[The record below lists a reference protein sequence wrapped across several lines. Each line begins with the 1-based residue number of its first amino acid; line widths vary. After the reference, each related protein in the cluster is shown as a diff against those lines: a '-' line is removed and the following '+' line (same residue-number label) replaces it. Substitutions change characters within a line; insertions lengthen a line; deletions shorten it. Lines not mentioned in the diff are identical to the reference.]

1 MTLKF
6 LPSERLEDLLEE
18 LSWNR
23 RLIVPARSEAMTLFQ
38 DYGEDVHLNLAN
50 LSRLSAKEATFPQT
64 ETLLSFGYEK
74 ETESSEPNKVALR
87 CELKEKETIVF
98 GLRPCDA
105 RAHLLLDKVYLD
117 DRYPDSYYGA
127 RRENLTLISLTCTHP
142 QKICFCTSVGGS
154 PSDREGSDILLT
166 GIEGGFLAEGVAEKG
181 ENILALDLFQNSTK
195 EKEEQAE
202 AVKKR
207 AAESLSLA
215 LDLKGLEKRLMDNF
229 ENELWSELS
238 APCLN
243 CGICTYVCPTCYCF
257 NITDEQRG
265 LCGQRIRTWDS
276 CMYPLFTLETSGHNP
291 RSLKLQRFRQRFSH
305 KFSYYPS
312 LYGEFLCVGCGR
324 CILSCPAGIDIR
336 EVLKEHLE
344 R

>member
-6 LPSERLEDLLEE
+6 LPSERLQDLLEE
-18 LSWNR
+18 LSRNR
-23 RLIVPARSEAMTLFQ
+23 KLIVPARSEAMILFQ
-38 DYGEDVHLNLAN
+38 DFGEDVHLDLAN
-50 LSRLSAKEATFPQT
+50 LSRLSAKEAAFPQT

-87 CELKEKETIVF
+87 CEVKEKETIAF

-117 DRYPDSYYGA
+117 DRYPDPYYGA
-127 RRENLTLISLTCTHP
+127 RRKNITLISLTCTHP
-142 QKICFCTSVGGS
+142 QKTCFCTSVGGS

-166 GIEGGFLAEGVAEKG
+166 EIEGGFLAEGVTEKG

-207 AAESLSLA
+207 AAESLTLA
-215 LDLKGLEKRLMDNF
+215 LDLNGIEKRLMDNF

-291 RSLKLQRFRQRFSH
+291 RSLKLQRFRQRFNH

-324 CILSCPAGIDIR
+324 CILSCPVGIDIR